1 MFTNLIES
9 RSHRKEFKRRGSF
22 VLFTTA
28 TYVLLLVIAG
38 VVSIFAYDAR
48 LKDQS
53 LEVVVTLA
61 PIDIAAPQPE
71 HPRVPTTNVRSDTS
85 HQTFDIRRV
94 AMVPVDQPQAT
105 PTEISTHPNPDL
117 PMRPGVFTVIGDHE
131 VNADLPGGS
140 VNGTNN
146 SRVGTAPFNSG
157 GELGTPPPLA
167 APSPPV
173 KRIMTVSKVLNSQAL
188 SLPKPPYPP
197 LAKEMRIQG
206 VISVQVL
213 IDETGRVISA
223 KAVSGSPFLTVEA
236 QKAAYQ
242 ARFSPTLIGDQPV
255 KVSGVITY
263 NFVLQ

>member
-1 MFTNLIES
+1 MFNNLIES
-9 RSHRKEFKRRGSF
+9 SSHRKEFKRRGSF

-28 TYVLLLVIAG
+28 TYVLLLVITG
-38 VVSIFAYDAR
+38 VVSIYAYDAR
-48 LKDQS
+48 LEDQS
-53 LEVVVTLA
+53 LEVVVTLL

-71 HPRVPTTNVRSDTS
+71 HPRAPTTNVRSDSS

-94 AMVPVDQPQAT
+94 AMAPVDQPQAT

-117 PMRPGVFTVIGDHE
+117 PIRSGVSTVIGDHE
-131 VNADLPGGS
+131 VNADLPGS
-140 VNGTNN
+140 ANGTNN
-146 SRVGTAPFNSG
+146 SRPGTGSVNIGS
-157 GELGTPPPLA
+157 ELGAPPPTP
-167 APSPPV
+167 APVPPV
-173 KRIMTVSKVLNSQAL
+173 KRIVKASTLLNSQAL

-197 LAKEMRIQG
+197 LAKQLRIQG
-206 VISVQVL
+206 VINVQVL

>member
-1 MFTNLIES
+1 MFNNLIES
-9 RSHRKEFKRRGSF
+9 SSHRKEFKRRGSF

-28 TYVLLLVIAG
+28 TYVLLLVITG
-38 VVSIFAYDAR
+38 VVSIYAYDAR
-48 LKDQS
+48 LEDQS
-53 LEVVVTLA
+53 LEVVVTLL

-71 HPRVPTTNVRSDTS
+71 HPRAPTTNVRSDSS

-94 AMVPVDQPQAT
+94 AMAPVDQPQAT

-117 PMRPGVFTVIGDHE
+117 PIRSGVSTVIGDHE

-146 SRVGTAPFNSG
+146 SRVGTAPFHNGS
-157 GELGTPPPLA
+157 ELGTPPLPV
-167 APSPPV
+167 PSPPA
-173 KRIMTVSKVLNSQAL
+173 KRIITISKVLNSQAL

-197 LAKEMRIQG
+197 LAKQMRIQG

-213 IDETGRVISA
+213 IDETGKVISA